1 MCDTS
6 NTPLFKWMSFVSG
19 CSLSTEYMFVI
30 PIFCIS
36 EWHVLLTTVCFS
48 KQICPLFLSPY
59 IMRLHYPFHYIVTN
73 EMTIHLYVL
82 RSWNMGFAVIC
93 KATWLSHN
101 NCAGFVCLK
110 PSSSNSPLIQIVS
123 ATAASIA
130 LYLPRLKIRTL
141 FCFFT
146 FHKIKESPILTQYL
160 VIDFLV
166 MDHKRPWYK
175 QTRGESFALPGP
187 WTPFYVSNYSKSI
200 IIMRCLRFV
209 HGLTQMLHN
218 ICDIWSCDSDITIFP
233 QVFYKAPH
241 HQEAD
246 LNHPF
251 HINHH
256 ILSL

>member
-82 RSWNMGFAVIC
+82 HSWYMGFAVIC

-123 ATAASIA
+123 ATAAI
-130 LYLPRLKIRTL
+130 LYICLCWRSEH
-141 FCFFT
+141 CFFT

-166 MDHKRPWYK
+166 M
-175 QTRGESFALPGP
+175 E
-187 WTPFYVSNYSKSI
+187 
-200 IIMRCLRFV
+200 
-209 HGLTQMLHN
+209 
-218 ICDIWSCDSDITIFP
+218 
-233 QVFYKAPH
+233 
-241 HQEAD
+241 QEAQSESQKT
-246 LNHPF
+246 L
-251 HINHH
+251 I
-256 ILSL
+256 